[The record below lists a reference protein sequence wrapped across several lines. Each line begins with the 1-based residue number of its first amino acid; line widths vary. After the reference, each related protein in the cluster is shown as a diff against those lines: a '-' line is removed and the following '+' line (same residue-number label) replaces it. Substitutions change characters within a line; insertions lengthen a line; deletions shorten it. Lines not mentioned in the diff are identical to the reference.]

1 MALPIKTLVFIAV
14 GLLLLYLSFTVG
26 APFLLA
32 LVVAIFLEPLNRL
45 LMRKAGMSRL
55 AAAAASSTLFTVLL
69 LALAAGIGFKLAA
82 ELIAFWNRAP
92 AMVADANVFFREKFE
107 HAKDVYMTIPPE
119 TAVQLEKVLNGLASS
134 LTGMATALS
143 GSVVAV
149 ASGLPGMFIFMIVF
163 LVAVYMFSF
172 GLDTMRASFL
182 SLFHEDSQPQLGQV
196 LDNLKDSIFGF
207 LRSQLL
213 LSLVTYVLTLIGL
226 ASMGI
231 DYAMAIALLVVVV
244 DILPILGTGSVLV
257 PWAAYMLL
265 AGHSGTAF
273 GLVLLFLVI
282 TVVRRII
289 EPKILGDSV
298 GIGAISALISLY
310 VGFKL
315 VGVIGVF
322 LGPLVVII
330 YMAARKAGL
339 FQLKI
344 RL

>member
-1 MALPIKTLVFIAV
+1 MSVKSLVFVAV
-14 GLLLLYLSFTVG
+14 GLMLLYLSFTVG

-32 LVVAIFLEPLNRL
+32 LIVAIFLEPVNQL
-45 LMRKAGMSRL
+45 LMKRARVNRIVAVIISC
-55 AAAAASSTLFTVLL
+55 TLFTLLL
-69 LALAAGIGFKLAA
+69 LALATGIGFKLTA

-92 AMVADANVFFREKFE
+92 AMASDANVFLLGLIDN
-107 HAKDVYMTIPPE
+107 AKELYTHIPPDS
-119 TAVQLEKVLNGLASS
+119 AVQLEKALNGLVSS
-134 LTGMATALS
+134 LTGMVTALS
-143 GSVVAV
+143 RTIVNF
-149 ASGLPGMFIFMIVF
+149 ASGLPGMFIFSIVF
-163 LVAVYMFSF
+163 IVAVYMFSF
-172 GLDTMRASFL
+172 SLNTMRASFL
-182 SLFHEDSQPQLGQV
+182 SLFHEESRPQVGAV
-196 LDNLKDSIFGF
+196 LDNLKNSVFGF

-213 LSLVTYVLTLIGL
+213 LSLVTYVITLIGL
-226 ASMGI
+226 VSMRV
-231 DYAMAIALLVVVV
+231 DYAMAIALLVVIV

-265 AGHSGTAF
+265 TGHPGTAI
-273 GLVLLFLVI
+273 GLVLLFIII